1 MQCLQAFLCYNET
14 QAEGRGMDRP
24 RIVFMGTPEFAVGTL
39 QSLVE
44 EGYPV
49 VAVVTGPDRPV
60 GRHQDRLQAPAVK
73 VYAEAH
79 HLPVL
84 QPEKLKNP
92 EFLGQLAAFN
102 ANLQIVVAFRML
114 PEEVWAMP
122 EYGTFNVHAALLP
135 QYRGAAP
142 INWAVINGETE
153 TGVTT
158 FFIDK
163 KIDTGRIIL
172 QKHLPIGV
180 DDNVEKVYDGLEKLG
195 AETALETIQKI
206 LRGNGKAE
214 SIPQS
219 EMLKTVGPLKA
230 APKIH
235 KDTCRIDWHQTA
247 KHSEKECPHGTDF
260 RSPRGHGRSSRS
272 IEAAGQPLQRIV
284 QAASCAGAARYCVR
298 LGADSGRSRCGR
310 LDRCTACAVVGPGDL
325 QSAKGTG

>member
-1 MQCLQAFLCYNET
+1 
-14 QAEGRGMDRP
+14 MDKKDL

-247 KHSEKECPHGTDF
+247 KHIHDFVRGLSPVPGAWTTVDGQMMKIFQARLTDIPVSGDQPGSLF
-260 RSPRGHGRSSRS
+260 VDGKHLY
-272 IEAAGQPLQRIV
+272 AAGNDLWIEILELQPAGKRRMN
-284 QAASCAGAARYCVR
+284 AADFVNGNRQLSQV
-298 LGADSGRSRCGR
+298 
-310 LDRCTACAVVGPGDL
+310 
-325 QSAKGTG
+325 AK

>member
-1 MQCLQAFLCYNET
+1 
-14 QAEGRGMDRP
+14 
-24 RIVFMGTPEFAVGTL
+24 
-39 QSLVE
+39 
-44 EGYPV
+44 
-49 VAVVTGPDRPV
+49 V

-247 KHSEKECPHGTDF
+247 KHIHDFVRGLSPVPGAWTTVDGQMMKIFQARLTDIPVSGDQPGSLF
-260 RSPRGHGRSSRS
+260 VDGKHLY
-272 IEAAGQPLQRIV
+272 AAGNDLWVEILELQPAGKRRMN
-284 QAASCAGAARYCVR
+284 AADFVNGNRQLSQV
-298 LGADSGRSRCGR
+298 
-310 LDRCTACAVVGPGDL
+310 
-325 QSAKGTG
+325 AK

>member
-1 MQCLQAFLCYNET
+1 
-14 QAEGRGMDRP
+14 MDKKDL

-206 LRGNGKAE
+206 LCGNGKAE

-247 KHSEKECPHGTDF
+247 KHIHDFVRGLSPVPGAWTTVDGQMMKIFQARLTDIPV
-260 RSPRGHGRSSRS
+260 SGDQPGSLSVDGKHLY
-272 IEAAGQPLQRIV
+272 AAGNDLWVEILELQPAGKRRMN
-284 QAASCAGAARYCVR
+284 AADFVNGNRQLSQV
-298 LGADSGRSRCGR
+298 
-310 LDRCTACAVVGPGDL
+310 
-325 QSAKGTG
+325 AK

>member
-1 MQCLQAFLCYNET
+1 
-14 QAEGRGMDRP
+14 MDKKDL

-180 DDNVEKVYDGLEKLG
+180 NDNVEKVYDGLEKLG

-247 KHSEKECPHGTDF
+247 KHIHDFVRGLSPVPGAWTTVDGQMMKIFQARLTDIPV
-260 RSPRGHGRSSRS
+260 SGDQPGSLSVDGKHLY
-272 IEAAGQPLQRIV
+272 AAGNDLWVEILELQPAGKRRMN
-284 QAASCAGAARYCVR
+284 AADFVNGNRQLSQV
-298 LGADSGRSRCGR
+298 
-310 LDRCTACAVVGPGDL
+310 
-325 QSAKGTG
+325 AK

>member
-1 MQCLQAFLCYNET
+1 
-14 QAEGRGMDRP
+14 MDKKDL

-247 KHSEKECPHGTDF
+247 KHIHDFVRGLSPVPGAWTTVDGQMMKIFQARLTDIPV
-260 RSPRGHGRSSRS
+260 SGDQPGSLSVDGKHLY
-272 IEAAGQPLQRIV
+272 AAGNDLWIEILELQPAGKRRMN
-284 QAASCAGAARYCVR
+284 AADFVNGNRQLSQV
-298 LGADSGRSRCGR
+298 
-310 LDRCTACAVVGPGDL
+310 
-325 QSAKGTG
+325 AK

>member
-1 MQCLQAFLCYNET
+1 
-14 QAEGRGMDRP
+14 MDKKDL

-247 KHSEKECPHGTDF
+247 KHIHDFVRGLSPVPGAWTTVDGQMMKIFQVRLTDIPV
-260 RSPRGHGRSSRS
+260 SGDQPGSLSVDGKHLY
-272 IEAAGQPLQRIV
+272 AAGNDLWIEILELQPAGKRRMN
-284 QAASCAGAARYCVR
+284 AADFVNGNRQLSQV
-298 LGADSGRSRCGR
+298 
-310 LDRCTACAVVGPGDL
+310 
-325 QSAKGTG
+325 AK